1 MSLLSRS
8 TGQRRHLSSNS
19 TQSAF
24 EITAG
29 RRVSGAAGYTLNSA
43 GILTLTGGTFS
54 AFHQM
59 IGLQGYR
66 GGAFEFFGTGADD
79 STFNYRMWLVIGN
92 FSTNCPQAFPDLSKL
107 VDIELLCFVADT
119 STVTLSTAVG
129 ATGAASPAILS
140 TERIA
145 DTLTCT
151 ISTTATTPT
160 GPATV
165 MQTAYA
171 LGDVTAYSP
180 AGNTPARLIVP
191 DFGCVL
197 GVIPE
202 FDLTG
207 ATGANCLYELRK

>member
-19 TQSAF
+19 TQTAF

-29 RRVSGAAGYTLNSA
+29 RRVSGVAGYTLTN

-92 FSTNCPQAFPDLSKL
+92 FSTNCPQAFPDLTKL

-165 MQTAYA
+165 LQTAYA